1 MSDWQEAMTPHKAEV
16 GFCGWDSP
24 NVWKELVLK
33 LYNDINGVGADYR
46 IGQVKEKFGGLRFY
60 IDIVK
65 GTPEQIKEID
75 RLIGEAENKSYDIC
89 LVCGIDTKG
98 ARYDK
103 YNGRTK
109 CLSCFSKENK
119 DDS

>member
-1 MSDWQEAMTPHKAEV
+1 MSNWQEAMRPHRAES
-16 GFCGWDSP
+16 GFCGWDCP

-33 LYNDINGVGADYR
+33 LYSDINKVGADYR
-46 IGQVKEKFGGLRFY
+46 IGQVKEKFGSLRFY
-60 IDIVK
+60 IDILK
-65 GTPEQIKEID
+65 ATPEQESAIHK
-75 RLIGEAENKSYDIC
+75 LIAEAEDRSYDIC

-98 ARYDK
+98 GRYDK

-109 CLSCFSKENK
+109 CLSCFAKENK